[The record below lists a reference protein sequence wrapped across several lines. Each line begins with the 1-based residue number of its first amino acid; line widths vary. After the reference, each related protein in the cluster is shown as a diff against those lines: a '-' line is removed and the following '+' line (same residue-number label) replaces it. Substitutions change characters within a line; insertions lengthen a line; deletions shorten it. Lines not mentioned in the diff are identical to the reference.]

1 MKCTRVLRTA
11 VQTHLFSLGASL
23 LSEEL
28 ISTDNDCDIRNT
40 MHSEP
45 ERAARLIEILQLQ
58 VKLEP
63 QNFHIFLSVLN
74 NDRDIFT
81 DILKIYIEGE
91 ISELLYLN
99 CKIVTPLF
107 Y

>member
-28 ISTDNDCDIRNT
+28 ISTDNDSDIRNT

-63 QNFHIFLSVLN
+63 QNFHTFLSVLD
-74 NDRDIFT
+74 NDRDIYK
-81 DILKIYIEGE
+81 DILKTLREKYQ
-91 ISELLYLN
+91 SF
-99 CKIVTPLF
+99 CT
-107 Y
+107 